1 MSFLNDNV
9 FQNLEYKIKG
19 LKQYKNNNEEN
30 KKIDLKKEPLQIEE
44 KKEIIDE
51 FLLENS
57 LE

>member
-51 FLLENS
+51 FL
-57 LE
+57 